1 MKRTTLFIV
10 LFLFWFSGFGK
21 INFVEVKEMNT
32 WEEILKLAKAS
43 QKSLFLYVEAYPCP
57 ECKTLKKTCFKDKE
71 LSRYVNDAFISVL
84 IPNYS
89 TVGKALIS
97 FYSIEEAP
105 QLLVLN
111 SKEDLFYKHAGGIAP
126 DKLLAQL
133 KAAEARVQQYQ
144 QWKMAFEKGKIKKLD
159 WLNYLLVE
167 HQNGRLEI
175 DDLQVQKV
183 SRTLRKAD
191 FLQPTVQEFVMTFG
205 IDPDGVIFQTLKDE
219 LGLISDSEHFNWKEF
234 FKASFNYS
242 INKAV
247 VAQDSVLL
255 EDYLFQLNQLPKQT
269 AMANLP
275 LKGRQLY
282 LAELNLWASYDSITA
297 QYLHTLPKD
306 SANAYQREALFLME
320 NFNFKTPQKMALR
333 YLAEGLKKKETFE
346 LYYTLSLFLIDQ
358 DEWVNAYKAAYNSY
372 HLAKNEEQRRMAG
385 KLMNYLDG
393 GY

>member
-1 MKRTTLFIV
+1 MRRTFLIIG
-10 LFLFWFSGFGK
+10 LFLFWFSSFSK
-21 INFVEVKEMNT
+21 VNFVEVKEINT
-32 WEEILKLAKAS
+32 WEEILQLAQAS
-43 QKSLFLYVEAYPCP
+43 QKSLFLYIEAYPCP
-57 ECKTLKKTCFKDKE
+57 ECKELKKTSFKDRE
-71 LSRYVNDAFISVL
+71 LSRYVNNEFISVL

-89 TVGKALIS
+89 TVGKAIIPL
-97 FYSIEEAP
+97 YGIEEAP

-111 SKEDLFYKHAGGIAP
+111 SKEDLFYKHAGGIEP

-133 KAAEARVQQYQ
+133 KAAKSRVQHYE
-144 QWKMAFEKGKIKKLD
+144 QWKMAFENGKIKKLD

-167 HQNGRLEI
+167 HQNGRLEV

-191 FLQPTVQEFVMTFG
+191 FLQPTVQEFIMTFG

-219 LGLISDSEHFNWKEF
+219 PSLISDSEHFNWKEF
-234 FKASFNYS
+234 FQASFNYS

-255 EDYLFQLNQLPKQT
+255 EDYLFQLDQLPKQSVI
-269 AMANLP
+269 ANVP

-282 LAELNLWASYDSITA
+282 LSELNLWIGYDSITT
-297 QYLHTLPKD
+297 QYLRTLPKD

-320 NFNFKTPQKMALR
+320 NFNFETPQKMALR

-346 LYYTLSLFLIDQ
+346 LYYTLSLYLIAQ
-358 DEWVNAYKAAYNSY
+358 DDLVNAYKAAYNSY
-372 HLAKNEEQRRMAG
+372 QLAKNEEQRKMAG